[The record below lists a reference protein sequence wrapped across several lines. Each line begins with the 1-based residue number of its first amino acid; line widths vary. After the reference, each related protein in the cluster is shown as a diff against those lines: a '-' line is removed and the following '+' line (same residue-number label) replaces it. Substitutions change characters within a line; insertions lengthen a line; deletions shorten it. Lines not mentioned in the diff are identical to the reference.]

1 MSKDFYEILGVP
13 KGADDAEIKK
23 AYRRLARKYHPDV
36 NKEAGAEDKFKEVQK
51 AYETLSDTQKRQ
63 RYDQF
68 GEAGIGDNGSGFGG
82 FGDFSEGFE
91 GFGGGFSDIFDMFFN
106 SSAGGRG
113 SRSGARADSAQEGED
128 LRYDLKVPFSVAVTG
143 KEYTI
148 EISQLASCAKC
159 SGTGAKPGTKPST
172 CGICHGTGKV
182 RRAQQTIFGAF
193 EQVTVCPNCR
203 GEGQV
208 ISSPCPTCHGTGRER
223 QISKVKV
230 KVPAGVDSGT
240 RLRVS
245 GAGNA
250 GLRGGRAGD
259 LYIFIEV
266 EQSRDFK
273 RQGDDIYS
281 DITISY
287 IQAVLGDEISI
298 PSAEGKIKI
307 KIPAATQPGTVLRL
321 KSKGLPH
328 LSSSGRGDHYV
339 SVNIS
344 VPKNLNNKQKEA
356 LVNYSELLDERVN
369 SNTPGVEEA
378 DKKSEKK
385 SEKNKEEQTI
395 KDKDEDSGNKKR
407 AFFWES

>member
-1 MSKDFYEILGVP
+1 MAKDFYEILGVS

-36 NKEAGAEDKFKEVQK
+36 NKEAGAEEKFKEVQK
-51 AYETLSDTQKRQ
+51 AYETLSDSSKRQ

-68 GEAGIGDNGSGFGG
+68 GEAGLGGDGGFGG
-82 FGDFSEGFE
+82 FGDFTEGFE

-106 SSAGGRG
+106 SSSGGRG
-113 SRSGARADSAQEGED
+113 RQGRADSSQEGED
-128 LRYDLKVPFSVAVTG
+128 LRYDLKVPFSVAVSG

-148 EISQLASCAKC
+148 EISQLAACAKC
-159 SGTGAKPGTKPST
+159 SGTGAKPGTKPSNCGT
-172 CGICHGTGKV
+172 CNGAGKV

-203 GEGQV
+203 GEGRV
-208 ISSPCPTCHGTGRER
+208 ISSPCPTCHGAGRER

-266 EQSRDFK
+266 EASKDFK

-281 DITISY
+281 EIVVSY
-287 IQAVLGDEISI
+287 IQAVLGDELNIS
-298 PSAEGKIKI
+298 SADGKIKI
-307 KIPAATQPGTVLRL
+307 KIPSATQPGTVLRL
-321 KSKGLPH
+321 KGKGMPH

-339 SVNIS
+339 NVNVN

-356 LVNYSELLDERVN
+356 LINYSELLNERIISAVPNDEE
-369 SNTPGVEEA
+369 SG
-378 DKKSEKK
+378 KKEG
-385 SEKNKEEQTI
+385 KNREDIKEEV
-395 KDKDEDSGNKKR
+395 KEKWENSAPKKR

>member
-13 KGADDAEIKK
+13 KGADETEIKK

-36 NKEAGAEDKFKEVQK
+36 NKEAGAEDKFKEVQT

-63 RYDQF
+63 RYDQY
-68 GEAGIGDNGSGFGG
+68 GEAGLGDNGGGFGG
-82 FGDFSEGFE
+82 FSEGFE
-91 GFGGGFSDIFDMFFN
+91 GFGGGGGFSDIFDMFFN

-113 SRSGARADSAQEGED
+113 GRASSRGDSAQEGED

-148 EISQLASCAKC
+148 EISQLASCTKC
-159 SGTGAKPGTKPST
+159 SGTGAKPGTKPSS
-172 CGICHGTGKV
+172 CGICNGTGKV

-208 ISSPCPTCHGTGRER
+208 ISSPCPACHGTGRER

-240 RLRVS
+240 RLRVT

-266 EQSRDFK
+266 EQSKNFK

-281 DITISY
+281 DIVISY
-287 IQAVLGDEISI
+287 IQAVLGDEINI

-328 LSSSGRGDHYV
+328 LGSTGRGDHYV
-339 SVNIS
+339 NVSVS
-344 VPKNLNNKQKEA
+344 VPKNINSKQKEA
-356 LVNYSELLDERVN
+356 LINYSELLNERVVSN
-369 SNTPGVEEA
+369 SANQKEP
-378 DKKSEKK
+378 EKK
-385 SEKNKEEQTI
+385 AEENTAKEKN
-395 KDKDEDSGNKKR
+395 DDSNGKKR